1 MKNEKKLHGFSY
13 SKNMANFEIFLWSAL
28 KIEHHK
34 PIIISEERSSISTFF
49 LHFILPTY
57 LDFSFLEEKN
67 FLDNVDGEAKQS

>member
-1 MKNEKKLHGFSY
+1 MGFHIPKIWQILKYFSG
-13 SKNMANFEIFLWSAL
+13 AL

-49 LHFILPTY
+49 FAFYPTY